1 MPQRPFLFPCNIP
14 EKGSFPR
21 SLSSSYG
28 LSPGTA
34 EYEGY
39 IRALGALLDTVMEGD
54 CLSVA
59 NDTLLLWGELS

>member
-1 MPQRPFLFPCNIP
+1 M
-14 EKGSFPR
+14 
-21 SLSSSYG
+21 
-28 LSPGTA
+28 A